1 MLRSDDKEWI
11 SPRTKYEAFVFVT
24 WKIRRKLFSANPL
37 SEAMPSEAIENKVH
51 SVIVIEHLVPVAG
64 TEGHGRLVGEGDI
77 GSGLDVLEPSDL
89 TGTLH
94 SIQ

>member
-1 MLRSDDKEWI
+1 MLKFGVFDEFHVCCYMLRSDDKEWI

-64 TEGHGRLVGEGDI
+64 TIR
-77 GSGLDVLEPSDL
+77 
-89 TGTLH
+89 
-94 SIQ
+94 IQP